1 MLKYEIDLKFTFE
14 NCLFLN
20 WLSYDWLFCC
30 AFLIIF
36 QTEQRPVICVFNAV
50 TGETLPIMGDEALLH
65 ITVARLKTMVSMQ
78 SGLPVSTFRLI
89 TPSGLQLYDCNQ
101 LHEYAIA
108 VGMAYFLS
116 VLRLTRSLCIDS
128 SVFKHCVLSSY
139 ILFCY
144 LSRSFLKLDLN

>member
-1 MLKYEIDLKFTFE
+1 MIYLMNGT
-14 NCLFLN
+14 
-20 WLSYDWLFCC
+20 S

-65 ITVARLKTMVSMQ
+65 MTVATLKTMVSMQ

-101 LHEYAIA
+101 LHDYAIA
-108 VGMAYFLS
+108 VGMACCLC
-116 VLRLTRSLCIDS
+116 VLQLTWLLFIDS
-128 SVFKHCVLSSY
+128 GVFKHCGLSNY
-139 ILFCY
+139 ILFCIVC
-144 LSRSFLKLDLN
+144 L